1 MPLLFVAI
9 AWPAL
14 RENSATYD
22 ETTYVPAG
30 FTYLTRGDFRLNPE
44 HPPLVKALSAIPIL
58 PLSPSVS
65 AETERA
71 FDASP
76 GERNNAQWI
85 FGYRFLYRD
94 NQPEPLLW
102 RARLVALLLTA
113 GVVLLVFA
121 WARELFGTGAALFAA
136 FLITFDPNFLAHGAL
151 ATTDATN
158 ALFFCGAVY
167 FARRTLRAVTL
178 GGVVATGLAAG
189 ATFVSKFTSSLL
201 VPAMLLLAGLRM
213 IRADPWPVGSAR
225 TVSTGSSRAGVLAVL
240 LLGWGLVCWASV
252 WAAYEFR
259 YPASSGGRTL
269 PIGDAARGIRRE
281 RLYGEMFERGAAVDA
296 RRLEEEVDATPPGL
310 TERLITLSARHRLLP
325 EAYLY
330 GLAFAAQRSQARNTF
345 LLGRYSFRAS
355 RAYFPV
361 CFAVKTPAATLLAL
375 ALALVLAVPRG
386 LRLPG
391 RGEAAFLLVP
401 AGVIALAAVGS
412 NLAIGHRHIL
422 SLYPFLY
429 VYAGSL
435 PGELGKRMGTSAG
448 RWGPAALVLLLA
460 IETLAAR
467 PYFIPFFNVLAG
479 GAKGG
484 INLLSDSNLDWGQG
498 LPALRRWMAERNVRK
513 VNLCYFGTA
522 DPAAYG
528 ISFVPLAGSYR
539 FDVPGAGV
547 VGYPP
552 ERPELPGYVA
562 IGATNL
568 QGVYFGPMLRKSY
581 EFLRRKTPVAILA
594 GSLYVYRV
602 DRWGE

>member
-1 MPLLFVAI
+1 MPLVFVML

-22 ETTYVPAG
+22 ETTHVPAG
-30 FTYLTRGDFRLNPE
+30 FTYVTRADFRLNPE
-44 HPPLVKALSAIPIL
+44 HPPLVKALFALPVL
-58 PLSPSVS
+58 PLSPSIS
-65 AETERA
+65 AETEQA
-71 FDASP
+71 FDAAP
-76 GERNNAQWI
+76 GDRNNAQWI

-94 NQPEPLLW
+94 NQPEPLLL

-113 GVVLLVFA
+113 GLVLIVFA
-121 WARELFGTGAALFAA
+121 WARELFGTGGALFAA
-136 FLITFDPNFLAHGAL
+136 SLITLDPNFLAHGAL
-151 ATTDATN
+151 ATTDATS

-167 FARRTLRAVTL
+167 FGRRTLRAVTI
-178 GGVVATGLAAG
+178 GNVIATGLAAG
-189 ATFVSKFTSSLL
+189 ATFVSKFTATLL
-201 VPAMLLLAGLRM
+201 VPAMLILAGLRV
-213 IRADPWPVGSAR
+213 IGSDPWPVGTTRAVR
-225 TVSTGSSRAGVLAVL
+225 TRSGRVRALAVL
-240 LLGWGLVCWASV
+240 LLGWGLICWASV
-252 WAAYEFR
+252 WAAYGFR
-259 YPASSGGRTL
+259 YPASPGGRAL
-269 PIGDAARGIRRE
+269 PIAAAVRGIRRE
-281 RLYGEMFERGAAVDA
+281 RLYGEAFERGAALDA
-296 RRLEEEVDATPPGL
+296 RRLEEQVDATPPGL
-310 TERLITLSARHRLLP
+310 TEHLIALSARHRLLP

-345 LLGRYSFRAS
+345 LLGRYSFTGS

-361 CFAVKTPAATLLAL
+361 CFAVKTPTATLVALVLAL
-375 ALALVLAVPRG
+375 ALAVPRG

-401 AGVIALAAVGS
+401 AAVIALAAVLS

-422 SLYPFLY
+422 GLYPFLY

-435 PGELGKRMGTSAG
+435 PDELKRRMGASVGLWA
-448 RWGPAALVLLLA
+448 PVALVLLLA
-460 IETLAAR
+460 TETIAAR
-467 PYFIPFFNVLAG
+467 PHFIPFFNVLAG

-498 LPALRRWMAERNVRK
+498 LPALRRWMAARGVEK

-552 ERPELPGYVA
+552 QRPELPGYVA

-568 QGVYFGPMLRKSY
+568 QGVYFGPTLRKSY

-594 GSLYVYRV
+594 GSLYVYWV